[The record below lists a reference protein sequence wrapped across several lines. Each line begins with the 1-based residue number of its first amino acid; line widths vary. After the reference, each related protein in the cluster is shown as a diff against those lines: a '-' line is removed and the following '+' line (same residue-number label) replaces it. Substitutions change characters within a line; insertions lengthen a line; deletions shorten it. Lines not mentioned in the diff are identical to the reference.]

1 MSSGVILE
9 IKEFGELLDDAGQK
23 VSVQRFTWKT
33 QAGLKLSVINL
44 DAAIIELCIPDR
56 TLQLDRSENILLGVD
71 TLEEYLQLDPT
82 LMCAARFEGSV
93 RDRTAQENQPLKPGV
108 VDRTRVWHPFVDG
121 TRLHLSLEQSIIA
134 TVTITVEA
142 MNVVR
147 IQYRTSCATG
157 GLCRL
162 AHRFLI
168 NLAGRDAGPAGTYEH
183 VVQLNSDRYI
193 DNKRF
198 LRHVSENLADLRI
211 AQHLGLILY
220 NARNA
225 SRGSQME
232 TLCGIYTVNNAS
244 QEGFAARLIHAG
256 TGRAME
262 LYCNFP
268 WLCFSTMSQLPAGRD
283 QLVPF
288 YPREGLRRVSLVFD
302 IERFV
307 MSIVDV
313 LEKESSKEND
323 QRAVCIEDQDKE
335 QAKDQDAG
343 GRFCRDAGLLL
354 SPISCPFKISPFPF
368 QHQIPTEASSTRP
381 NGASQSPV
389 TFVGHVTLKFGI
401 CKDPV
406 RVKAKKS

>member
-1 MSSGVILE
+1 MSSGVTLE
-9 IKEFGELLDDAGQK
+9 IEEFGVLLDDAGQS

-33 QAGLKLSVINL
+33 GAGLKLSVINL
-44 DAAIIELCIPDR
+44 DAAIIELCVPDR
-56 TLQLDRSENILLGVD
+56 TLQFDRSENILLGVD

-82 LMCAARFEGSV
+82 LVCAAQFEGSV
-93 RDRTAQENQPLKPGV
+93 RDRAAQDSKEKSRKEPGV
-108 VDRTRVWHPFVDG
+108 VDRKRVWHPFVDG
-121 TRLHLSLEQSIIA
+121 SRLHLSLEQSIIA
-134 TVTITVEA
+134 TVTITVEPT
-142 MNVVR
+142 NVVR

-162 AHRFLI
+162 AHRFLL

-193 DNKRF
+193 DNRRV
-198 LRHVSENLADLRI
+198 LRHVSETLADLRI

-220 NARNA
+220 NARNE
-225 SRGSQME
+225 SRGSQGK

-244 QEGFAARLIHAG
+244 QEGFAARLIHIG

-288 YPREGLRRVSLVFD
+288 YPRQGLRRVSLVFD

-313 LEKESSKEND
+313 LEKESQED
-323 QRAVCIEDQDKE
+323 TEQHAVCVEDNKE
-335 QAKDQDAG
+335 EQPKDQDAK
-343 GRFCRDAGLLL
+343 GRFFRDAGLLL
-354 SPISCPFKISPFPF
+354 FPISCPFKVLPFPYKRR
-368 QHQIPTEASSTRP
+368 QIPTEASGAQP

-401 CKDPV
+401 CKDP
-406 RVKAKKS
+406 A